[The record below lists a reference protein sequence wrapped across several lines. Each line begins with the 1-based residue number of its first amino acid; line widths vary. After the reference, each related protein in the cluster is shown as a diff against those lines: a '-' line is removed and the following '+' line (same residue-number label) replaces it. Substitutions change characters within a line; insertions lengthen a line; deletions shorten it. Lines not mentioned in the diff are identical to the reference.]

1 MRQTPAAKVS
11 PGCARIRFDTI
22 LQYACRRDTA
32 HQVSQ
37 GRPTVPQTTASSLS
51 VRPPLVAAT
60 LGLVAF
66 ATVAAQESTEVA
78 IPRPAAIAIMSA
90 SADLSELRQ
99 IDARID
105 AMARTDG
112 LALISRLA
120 DRQVPGRAH
129 EYFQQYYQG
138 VRVYG
143 GGVSRQLQDGLTVS
157 IFGTLH
163 EAMDV
168 HTVPA
173 ISPADAMAQM
183 DAWSGAGPAVDDPPE
198 LVILPLPADRFV
210 LAYEV
215 LMRDRMTYFVDA
227 RSGAVVWREQAF
239 DEQSSVGLGF
249 GIQGQAKKVSGSQS
263 GGVFQAHDRLRPA
276 EIVTLDLRHNLG
288 RLDVLLDPR
297 GPEWAPSDV
306 ASDADNTWDDPAV
319 VDVHTHVGFTYDYLA
334 ARHDWDGADGHD
346 GRIMAMANIGEL
358 GSAFFISPPFG
369 PEKTGVVAF
378 GHLPGDTP
386 IASLD
391 VVAHEVM
398 HAVTFHSVGQRTG
411 SAFRDSYFAIEGPSS
426 FVTENGRRAD
436 CNTPWRVT
444 GGGLDDRT
452 FRLRCSEDGNILL
465 VMNHGGA
472 INEAYSDIVGTSVEF
487 MFHQPADGPLRADY
501 LIGEDTEFLIRSLD
515 DPPSVPIGARPG
527 VEVNIERPAAY
538 RDAIFIMLLNDG
550 RFDIFHAYGS
560 ADRGRTIVRLPTF
573 DYSGLHWN
581 STILSHAFYLAVE
594 GGENRTTGRSVD
606 GVGAANRADVERAFV
621 RAMTDL
627 MPAARVSMFMAADV
641 IRQSADDLF
650 GRDSDV
656 YRAIDQAL
664 AAVDLQ

>member
-1 MRQTPAAKVS
+1 MRQTPAATVS

-51 VRPPLVAAT
+51 VHPPLVAAT

-66 ATVAAQESTEVA
+66 ATVAAQESTKVA

-173 ISPADAMAQM
+173 ISPADALAQM

-210 LAYEV
+210 LAYEA

-227 RSGAVVWREQAF
+227 HTGDVVWREQAF

-276 EIVTLDLRHNLG
+276 EIVTLDLRHNEARVDALI
-288 RLDVLLDPR
+288 DPR

-306 ASDADNTWDDPAV
+306 ASEADNTWDDPAV

-452 FRLRCSEDGNILL
+452 FRLRCTGDGNILL

-501 LIGEDTEFLIRSLD
+501 QFGEDTGFLIRSLD

>member
-1 MRQTPAAKVS
+1 MRQTPAATVS

-66 ATVAAQESTEVA
+66 ATVAAQESTKVA

-173 ISPADAMAQM
+173 ISPADALAQM

-210 LAYEV
+210 LAYEA

-227 RSGAVVWREQAF
+227 HTGDVVWREQAF

-276 EIVTLDLRHNLG
+276 EIVTLDLRHNEARVDALI
-288 RLDVLLDPR
+288 DPR

-306 ASDADNTWDDPAV
+306 ASEADNTWDDPAV

-452 FRLRCSEDGNILL
+452 FRLRCTGDGNILL

-501 LIGEDTEFLIRSLD
+501 QFGEDTGFLIRSLD

>member
-1 MRQTPAAKVS
+1 MRQTPAATVS

-143 GGVSRQLQDGLTVS
+143 TGVSRQLQDGLTVS

-173 ISPADAMAQM
+173 ISPADALAQM

-210 LAYEV
+210 LAYEA

-227 RSGAVVWREQAF
+227 HTGDVVWREQAF
-239 DEQSSVGLGF
+239 DEQSSVGIGF

-263 GGVFQAHDRLRPA
+263 GGAFQAHDRLRPA
-276 EIVTLDLRHNLG
+276 EIVTLDMRHNEARVDALI
-288 RLDVLLDPR
+288 DPR

-334 ARHDWDGADGHD
+334 ARHDWDGIDGRD
-346 GRIMAMANIGEL
+346 GRIMTMANIGDTVNAL
-358 GSAFFISPPFG
+358 YLYPPQG
-369 PEKTGVVAF
+369 PDKTGVVAF
-378 GHLPGDTP
+378 GQLPDGTP
-386 IASLD
+386 FAPLD
-391 VVAHEVM
+391 IVAHEVM
-398 HAVTFHSVGQRTG
+398 HGVTLHSVGQRTG
-411 SAFRDSYFAIEGPSS
+411 SGFRHSYFGIEGPSS
-426 FVTENGRRAD
+426 FVTDNGRRVD
-436 CNTPWRVT
+436 CNTPWRVR

-487 MFHQPADGPLRADY
+487 MFHQPADGPLLADY
-501 LIGEDTEFLIRSLD
+501 LIGEDTEFLIRSLE

-594 GGENRTTGRSVD
+594 GGQNRTTGRSVD

>member
-1 MRQTPAAKVS
+1 MRQTPAATVS

-60 LGLVAF
+60 LGLIAF
-66 ATVAAQESTEVA
+66 AAVAAQESTEVA
-78 IPRPAAIAIMSA
+78 IPRPAAIAMMSA

-99 IDARID
+99 LDARID

-173 ISPADAMAQM
+173 ISPADALAQM

-210 LAYEV
+210 LAYEA

-227 RSGAVVWREQAF
+227 HTGDVVWREQAF

-276 EIVTLDLRHNLG
+276 EIVTLDLRHNEARVDALI
-288 RLDVLLDPR
+288 DPR

-306 ASDADNTWDDPAV
+306 ASEADNTWDDPAV

-452 FRLRCSEDGNILL
+452 FRLRCTGDGNILL

-501 LIGEDTEFLIRSLD
+501 QFGEDTGFLIRSLD

>member
-1 MRQTPAAKVS
+1 M
-11 PGCARIRFDTI
+11 
-22 LQYACRRDTA
+22 
-32 HQVSQ
+32 
-37 GRPTVPQTTASSLS
+37 
-51 VRPPLVAAT
+51 
-60 LGLVAF
+60 
-66 ATVAAQESTEVA
+66 
-78 IPRPAAIAIMSA
+78 MSA

-99 IDARID
+99 LDARID

-168 HTVPA
+168 HTVPT
-173 ISPADAMAQM
+173 ISPADALAQM

-215 LMRDRMTYFVDA
+215 LMRDRHTYFVDA

-297 GPEWAPSDV
+297 GPEWVPSDV

-452 FRLRCSEDGNILL
+452 FRLRCTGDGNILL

-501 LIGEDTEFLIRSLD
+501 QFGEDTGFLIRSLD